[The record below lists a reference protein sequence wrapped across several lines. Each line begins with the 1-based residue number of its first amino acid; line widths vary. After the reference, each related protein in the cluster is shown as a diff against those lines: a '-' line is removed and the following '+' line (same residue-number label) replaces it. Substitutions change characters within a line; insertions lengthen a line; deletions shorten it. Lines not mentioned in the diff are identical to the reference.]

1 MENRLITY
9 RNKTKLPITSMHIIC
24 QCIISAGKASRA
36 KLEGVKAMSV
46 RKIIIPSENLLF
58 AFY

>member
-9 RNKTKLPITSMHIIC
+9 RNKTKLPITSMHKIC
-24 QCIISAGKASRA
+24 QCIISAGKASRT
-36 KLEGVKAMSV
+36 KLEGVKATSV